1 MLTPR
6 TLLSGIALALA
17 VACASPAAAPAPA
30 PASGA
35 PPAAPPRESSGAA
48 PAPSAAS
55 APTELK
61 VAVPTTDV
69 NYFLPIAVAKAR
81 GYFEQE
87 RIDQQT
93 IEMSTTASTT
103 AMLNKEVD
111 LATHSGALLAA
122 AQGADARA
130 VFFPYNGSTF
140 QFSVDPNRIKQP
152 RDLVGQAVGIASV
165 GNSQDIATK
174 LMVKDLGVDPSSVNY
189 LPMGGESARVAG
201 MLSGQIVG
209 TANNPNVAAELKR
222 HGFVVIANS
231 FKVMPIPWSGYG
243 VHTVYLTEK
252 RATLEAWMRA
262 MIKSLQFARQDVDAS
277 ADIVS
282 RALEIDRE
290 IARDSVLALL
300 EVMDADDPGGATESG
315 LREWIRVQKE
325 AAPDMRDVTIDE
337 VADLTPLRAAQR
349 ALGIQCKNGYR
360 C

>member
-1 MLTPR
+1 M
-6 TLLSGIALALA
+6 
-17 VACASPAAAPAPA
+17 
-30 PASGA
+30 
-35 PPAAPPRESSGAA
+35 
-48 PAPSAAS
+48 
-55 APTELK
+55 K

-69 NYFLPIAVAKAR
+69 NYFLPISVAKAR
-81 GYFEQE
+81 GFFEQE
-87 RIDQQT
+87 GIEQQT

-111 LATHSGALLAA
+111 LATHSGAMLAA
-122 AQGADARA
+122 AQGADSRA
-130 VFFPYNGSTF
+130 VFFPYSSSTF

-165 GNSQDIATK
+165 GNSQDVATK
-174 LMVKDLGVDPSSVNY
+174 LMIKDLGVDPLSVNY

-222 HGFVVIANS
+222 HGYVVIANS

-243 VHTVYLTEK
+243 AHTAFITDQ

-262 MIKSLQFARQDVDAS
+262 MIKSMQFARQDVDAS

-290 IARDSVLALL
+290 IARDSILALL
-300 EVMDADDPGGATESG
+300 EVMDADDPGGTNEAG
-315 LREWIRVQKE
+315 FREWLRVQRDATPE
-325 AAPDMRDVTIDE
+325 MRDVTMDE
-337 VADLTPLRAAQR
+337 VIDLTPLRAAQR